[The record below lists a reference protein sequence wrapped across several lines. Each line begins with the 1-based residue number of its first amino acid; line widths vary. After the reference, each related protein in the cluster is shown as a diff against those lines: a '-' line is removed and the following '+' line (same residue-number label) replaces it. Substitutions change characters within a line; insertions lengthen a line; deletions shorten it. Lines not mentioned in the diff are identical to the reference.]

1 MTFTEASQRL
11 AQAAEKRR
19 KQIQRARAY
28 YELKEE
34 AKKVQI
40 STVCLRENS
49 VTIHFLKIAINVKLF
64 KI

>member
-49 VTIHFLKIAINVKLF
+49 VTNHFF
-64 KI
+64 